1 MAKKIPVSFKEN
13 DAEMELYMFINNKF
27 SPSTYLKELAYEDMK
42 KVKKREREENK

>member
-13 DAEMELYMFINNKF
+13 DAEMELYIFISSKF

-42 KVKKREREENK
+42 RNKKREREENK